1 MKFFIIA
8 LEEYSE
14 EVREGII
21 KETNNQ
27 ELIEYAVKSTDAK
40 ERAAVALNTTI
51 TDEQLRELANDPDVE
66 VRTAVLRN
74 KEKTTGNII
83 DIMLK
88 DDETFGYEN
97 LIVNHPNVYKS
108 TLERY
113 IKHHKNEGLKIIA
126 QKRLMYM

>member
-1 MKFFIIA
+1 MKFFTIA
-8 LEEYSE
+8 LEGHSE

-21 KETNNQ
+21 KETNNLS
-27 ELIEYAVKSTDAK
+27 LIDYAVKSTDAK

-51 TDEQLRELANDPDVE
+51 TDEQLRQLANDPDIE

-74 KEKTTGNII
+74 KKTSGKII
-83 DIMLK
+83 DDMLEDDK
-88 DDETFGYEN
+88 DVGYEN

-113 IKHHKNEGLKIIA
+113 VKYHNNEGLNIIA
-126 QKRLMYM
+126 RKRLMYM